1 MIAAGIDV
9 LNPIQWRSKGM
20 EREGL
25 KRDFGDQIIFHGGWT
40 TSIPW
45 PLAPSERGAAGVADN
60 LRILG
65 AGGRVHPGP
74 VPQHPGSQPAGEHR
88 SHVRDG
94 LRAGLD
100 VSISKGGNMYIGR
113 FVIVGRTLTGEWYV
127 GYRVSS
133 RSFPNRYIL
142 PLEDRAVVL
151 PTEAAPSSDNPYI
164 TYNCLRKFN
173 DQVLVVANGSHVD
186 PIIDKVQ
193 LGYGLRDAMALSL
206 LALDYE
212 RDKYNTPRIAQQR

>member
-1 MIAAGIDV
+1 
-9 LNPIQWRSKGM
+9 
-20 EREGL
+20 
-25 KRDFGDQIIFHGGWT
+25 
-40 TSIPW
+40 
-45 PLAPSERGAAGVADN
+45 
-60 LRILG
+60 
-65 AGGRVHPGP
+65 
-74 VPQHPGSQPAGEHR
+74 
-88 SHVRDG
+88 
-94 LRAGLD
+94 
-100 VSISKGGNMYIGR
+100 MYIGR
-113 FVIVGRTLTGEWYV
+113 FVIVGRTSTGEWYV

-164 TYNCLRKFN
+164 TYNCLRTH

-193 LGYGLRDAMALSL
+193 IGYGLRDAMALSL

-212 RDKYNTPRIAQQR
+212 RDKYNTPRIAAALNNRAGHGYLGIIADNQLLVRRMEASPGEAFLIATYERTEPTSIRLQGKTPAELCAAIFESEYEHPVAALAAMFEDGELNMAAHSAAM